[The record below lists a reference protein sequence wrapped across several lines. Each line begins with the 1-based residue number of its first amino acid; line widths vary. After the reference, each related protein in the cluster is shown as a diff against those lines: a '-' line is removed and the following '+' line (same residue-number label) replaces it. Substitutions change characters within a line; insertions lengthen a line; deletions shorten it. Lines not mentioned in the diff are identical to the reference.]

1 MWDKLTVGQFIS
13 LYDIET
19 NSNLNIIE
27 KQQKMLS
34 IVEGNDEEFYDDF
47 KYKDLIHTYGEKL
60 AFFDDIPET
69 KPVDYLQ
76 VGDNR
81 YKFCYELQEI
91 TAGQYIDILS
101 FSGEIMQI
109 NKIAACFFLP
119 MQGDK
124 YQGYGVVPHD
134 VIADDLLEANFLEV
148 YSCMLFFCQ
157 LFSELISNTIIYSM
171 LNQDLAEKVVDLW
184 KGGGGYLALSRW
196 QTSKI
201 SQSMQPMISG

>member
-47 KYKDLIHTYGEKL
+47 KYRDLLHEYAEKL
-60 AFFDDIPET
+60 SFFDNIPEI

-81 YKFCYELQEI
+81 YKFCFELHEI

-134 VIADDLLEANFLEV
+134 VVADDLLGANFLEV

-157 LFSELISNTIIYSM
+157 LFSELISNTIISSM

-184 KGGGGYLALSRW
+184 KGGGGYLALSKL

-201 SQSMQPMISG
+201 SQ

>member
-13 LYDIET
+13 LYDIEA

-27 KQQKMLS
+27 KQQKMLA
-34 IVEGNDEEFYDDF
+34 IVEGKDEEYYDDF
-47 KYKDLIHTYGEKL
+47 KYRDLMHEYAEKL
-60 AFFDDIPET
+60 SFFDNIPET

-76 VGDNR
+76 VGENR
-81 YKFCYELQEI
+81 YKFCFELHEI
-91 TAGQYIDILS
+91 TAGQYIDILA

-134 VIADDLLEANFLEV
+134 MVADDLLGAKFIEV

-157 LFSELISNTIIYSM
+157 LFSELISSTITFSM
-171 LNQDLAEKVVDLW
+171 ENKKMAQNLVDLW
-184 KGGGGYLALSRW
+184 QGGGGYLALSRS
-196 QTSKI
+196 QTSKT
-201 SQSMQPMISG
+201 SQSMQPMN

>member
-34 IVEGNDEEFYDDF
+34 IVEGKDEEYYDSF
-47 KYKDLIHTYGEKL
+47 KYRDLINEYAEKL
-60 AFFDDIPET
+60 SFFDNIPQT

-76 VGDNR
+76 VGKNK

-91 TAGQYIDILS
+91 TAGQYIDILA
-101 FSGEIMQI
+101 FSGEIMQL

-119 MQGDK
+119 MQGK
-124 YQGYGVVPHD
+124 RYQGYGVVPHD
-134 VIADDLLEANFLEV
+134 VVAEDLLGAKFIEV

-157 LFSELISNTIIYSM
+157 LLNELISSTIISSM
-171 LNQDLAEKVVDLW
+171 VNKEVAQKVVDLW
-184 KGGGGYLALSRW
+184 QGGGGYLALNR
-196 QTSKI
+196 
-201 SQSMQPMISG
+201 

>member
-19 NSNLNIIE
+19 NANLNIIE
-27 KQQKMLS
+27 KQQKMLA
-34 IVEGNDEEFYDDF
+34 IVDGKDEEYYDDF
-47 KYKDLIHTYGEKL
+47 KYRDLMHEFAEKL
-60 AFFDDIPET
+60 SFFDNIPQT
-69 KPVDYLQ
+69 KPVDFLQ
-76 VGDNR
+76 VGENR
-81 YKFCYELQEI
+81 YKFCYELHEI
-91 TAGQYIDILS
+91 TAGQYIDILA

-119 MQGDK
+119 MLGDK

-134 VIADDLLEANFLEV
+134 VVADDLLGAKFIEV

-157 LFSELISNTIIYSM
+157 LFSELISNTITCSM
-171 LNQDLAEKVVDLW
+171 VNQEMAKKVVDLW
-184 KGGGGYLALSRW
+184 QGGAGYLALNKL

-201 SQSMQPMISG
+201 

>member
-34 IVEGNDEEFYDDF
+34 IVEGRDEEYYDSF
-47 KYKDLIHTYGEKL
+47 KYRDLINEYAEKL
-60 AFFDDIPET
+60 SFFDNIPQT

-76 VGDNR
+76 VGKNK

-91 TAGQYIDILS
+91 TAGQYIDILA
-101 FSGEIMQI
+101 FSGEIMQL

-119 MQGDK
+119 MQGK
-124 YQGYGVVPHD
+124 RYQGYGVVPHD
-134 VIADDLLEANFLEV
+134 VVADDLLGAKFIEV

-157 LFSELISNTIIYSM
+157 LLNELISSTIISYM
-171 LNQDLAEKVVDLW
+171 VNKEVAQKVVDLW
-184 KGGGGYLALSRW
+184 QGGGGYLALNR
-196 QTSKI
+196 
-201 SQSMQPMISG
+201 

>member
-19 NSNLNIIE
+19 NANLNIIE

-34 IVEGNDEEFYDDF
+34 IVEGKDEEFYDTY
-47 KYKDLIHTYGEKL
+47 KYRDLMHEYADKL
-60 AFFDDIPET
+60 SFFDNIPDT
-69 KPVDYLQ
+69 KPADYLQ
-76 VGDNR
+76 VGENR
-81 YKFCYELQEI
+81 YKFCYELHEI
-91 TAGQYIDILS
+91 TAGQYIDILA

-119 MQGDK
+119 MKGDK

-134 VIADDLLEANFLEV
+134 VVADDLLGAKFIEV

-157 LFSELISNTIIYSM
+157 LFSELIGTTIISSM
-171 LNQDLAEKVVDLW
+171 ENQKMAKKVLDLW
-184 KGGGGYLALSRW
+184 QGGAGYLALSRL
-196 QTSKI
+196 QTSRI
-201 SQSMQPMISG
+201 